1 MSEREGEKSKAA
13 QPFVA
18 PFARADQPLRC
29 VRGRRVRERDGQK
42 RERER
47 EMKAVQPRC
56 ELRAC
61 GHCSYQHGGTAAGYC
76 SAFPRFPVRPV
87 PCVIRDSGAVCM
99 CLSFLPS
106 QPHQPHRRSQG
117 SAPWCG
123 GGSTSAL
130 PRVAPNRLGAGPA
143 VTCRSLRI
151 FSQSCVIRVPT
162 SMRITLQLSRLRR
175 EARSIW

>member
-18 PFARADQPLRC
+18 PFARAAQPLRC
-29 VRGRRVRERDGQK
+29 VRGRRVRERWAE
-42 RERER
+42 ERER
-47 EMKAVQPRC
+47 DMKAVQPGC

-61 GHCSYQHGGTAAGYC
+61 GYCLYQHGGTAVGCC
-76 SAFPRFPVRPV
+76 SAFSRFPVRPV

-99 CLSFLPS
+99 CLSFLLTP
-106 QPHQPHRRSQG
+106 QPHRPHRRSQG

-130 PRVAPNRLGAGPA
+130 PRVAPKRLGPGPP

-162 SMRITLQLSRLRR
+162 SMRITLQLSRFRR
-175 EARSIW
+175 EARSTW